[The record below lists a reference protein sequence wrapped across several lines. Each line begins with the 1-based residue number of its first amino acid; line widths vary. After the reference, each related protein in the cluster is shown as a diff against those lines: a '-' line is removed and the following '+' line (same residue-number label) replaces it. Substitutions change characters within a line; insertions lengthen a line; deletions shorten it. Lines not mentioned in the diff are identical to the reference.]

1 MKVYREVKL
10 KDDHFIVGDRI
21 KCGKLGFATCQE
33 IADKGA
39 VFLLDDLLPKKYVMS
54 EEETD
59 SYLNSALRKELN
71 THIVDMFPKKII
83 SRLVPDEN
91 NDLLTIPT
99 VGQMFGSD
107 DYFEED
113 GHKQWELMKRR
124 TNRVASSK
132 DEEILWYWLRNK
144 VMSSANFA
152 NVGSNGN
159 AAGNSASTSYGVRP
173 AFVLHQ

>member
-1 MKVYREVKL
+1 
-10 KDDHFIVGDRI
+10 
-21 KCGKLGFATCQE
+21 
-33 IADKGA
+33 
-39 VFLLDDLLPKKYVMS
+39 
-54 EEETD
+54 
-59 SYLNSALRKELN
+59 
-71 THIVDMFPKKII
+71 MFPGKII

-124 TNRVASSK
+124 ANRVASSK

-144 VMSSANFA
+144 AVSSAYFA
-152 NVGSNGN
+152 NVNGLGYARGDYASN
-159 AAGNSASTSYGVRP
+159 SFGVRP
-173 AFVLHQ
+173 AFILHQ

>member
-33 IADKGA
+33 ITDKGA
-39 VFLLDDLLPKKYVMS
+39 VFLLDDLLPERYVMS
-54 EEETD
+54 EEEID
-59 SYLNSALRKELN
+59 SYLNSTLRKELN
-71 THIVDMFPKKII
+71 THIIDMFPGKII
-83 SRLVPDEN
+83 NRLVLDEN

-113 GHKQWELMKRR
+113 KHKQWELMKRR
-124 TNRVASSK
+124 SNRVASSK

-144 VMSSANFA
+144 AVSSANFA
-152 NVGSNGN
+152 IVLTGGF
-159 AAGNSASTSYGVRP
+159 ADGGAASTSFGVRP
-173 AFVLHQ
+173 AFILHQ

>member
-1 MKVYREVKL
+1 MKVYREIKL

-33 IADKGA
+33 ITDKRA
-39 VFLLDDLLPKKYVMS
+39 VFLLDDLLPKRYVMS
-54 EEETD
+54 EEEID

-71 THIVDMFPKKII
+71 THIIDMFPGKII
-83 SRLVPDEN
+83 NKLVPDEN

-113 GHKQWELMKRR
+113 GHKQWKLMKRR

-144 VMSSANFA
+144 AVSSSAFA
-152 NVGSNGN
+152 LVNDSGDANG
-159 AAGNSASTSYGVRP
+159 GSASDSRGVRP
-173 AFVLHQ
+173 AFILHQ